1 MADYGHEQTDLM
13 LAKLERKI
21 KREYRIAYHD
31 LQNKVQDY
39 FAQFARLDKQKKALV
54 EAGKITQAEY
64 LEWRKNKI
72 LTGKRWEEMRDTIAY
87 DMTKAN
93 EIAAGLI
100 ANSNIDVY
108 ALNANYALYEVEMG
122 MHGGLSLTLYD
133 HKTVEK
139 IFKEG
144 GFFIPQ
150 VNIPKDQLWNRRKI
164 SSAILQGIMQGESMD
179 KIAGRL
185 ASVTNMLSSAAIR
198 NARTY
203 TTSAEN
209 GGRQDRYEE
218 VESMG
223 IKIQKE
229 WLATMDNRTRHAHR
243 VLDGQRR
250 DVDEPFEVDG
260 EKIMY
265 PADPTAAGYLIYNCR
280 CTMISK
286 VIHFEEKTKKYDLPN
301 MTYEEWKEARPVYKK
316 KNGKKNSKRK
326 SNK

>member
-1 MADYGHEQTDLM
+1 MADYGHEKTDVM

-21 KREYRIAYHD
+21 KREYRIAYNE
-31 LQNKVQDY
+31 LQAKLDAY
-39 FAQFARLDKQKKALV
+39 FEQFARLDKQKREKLA
-54 EAGKITQAEY
+54 AGKITEAEY
-64 LEWRKNKI
+64 LEWRKNKM

-87 DMTKAN
+87 DMTRTN

-108 ALNANYALYEVEMG
+108 ALNANYALYELEMG
-122 MHGGLSLTLYD
+122 MHGGLSLTLYN

-139 IFKEG
+139 MFKEG
-144 GFFIPQ
+144 GFFIPK
-150 VNIPKDQLWNRRKI
+150 VDIPKDMLWNSRKI
-164 SSAILQGIMQGESMD
+164 TSAMMQGLMQGDRIET
-179 KIAGRL
+179 IAGRL
-185 ASVTNMLSSAAIR
+185 ASVTDMSASAAIR

-218 VESMG
+218 VEAMG
-223 IKIQKE
+223 VKIQKE

-243 VLDGQRR
+243 QLDGQRR
-250 DVDEPFEVDG
+250 NVDEPFEVDG

-316 KNGKKNSKRK
+316 KNEKKNNTRN

>member
-1 MADYGHEQTDLM
+1 MADYAHEQTDIM

-21 KREYRIAYHD
+21 KREYRIAYNE
-31 LQNKVQDY
+31 LQAKLDAY
-39 FAQFARLDKQKKALV
+39 FEQFARLDKEKKAKV
-54 EAGKITQAEY
+54 AAGKLTEAEY

-87 DMTKAN
+87 DLTKTN

-108 ALNANYALYEVEMG
+108 ALNANYALYELEMG
-122 MHGGLSLTLYD
+122 VHGGLSFTLYN

-139 IFKEG
+139 MFKEG
-144 GFFIPQ
+144 GFFIPT
-150 VNIPKDQLWNRRKI
+150 VDIPKDMLWNRRKI
-164 SSAILQGIMQGESMD
+164 TSAMLQGLMQGERIEKM
-179 KIAGRL
+179 AGRL
-185 ASVTNMLSSAAIR
+185 ASVTDMSASAAIR

-218 VESMG
+218 VEKMG
-223 IKIQKE
+223 VKIQKE

-243 VLDGQRR
+243 QLDGQRR

-301 MTYEEWKEARPVYKK
+301 MTYEEWKEAKPVYKK
-316 KNGKKNSKRK
+316 KNGKKNSTRN